1 MKTLPVNRRQIR
13 KDNAMTFSTK
23 QEPAARLEVFK
34 FEGSQQLQQSADQG
48 ATRINEQE
56 TQHDRDSRWACS
68 VLSDSQIGRISFSD
82 KVCMNTET
90 TVQRYCMLTA
100 TAQLCAGPGGKQC
113 SDRPLRAQ
121 VVMESTKA

>member
-1 MKTLPVNRRQIR
+1 MKSVLVNRRQNR

-34 FEGSQQLQQSADQG
+34 FEGSQQLQQAADQG

-68 VLSDSQIGRISFSD
+68 VLSESHIGKAFSSDS
-82 KVCMNTET
+82 
-90 TVQRYCMLTA
+90 
-100 TAQLCAGPGGKQC
+100 LCPKE
-113 SDRPLRAQ
+113 DN
-121 VVMESTKA
+121 